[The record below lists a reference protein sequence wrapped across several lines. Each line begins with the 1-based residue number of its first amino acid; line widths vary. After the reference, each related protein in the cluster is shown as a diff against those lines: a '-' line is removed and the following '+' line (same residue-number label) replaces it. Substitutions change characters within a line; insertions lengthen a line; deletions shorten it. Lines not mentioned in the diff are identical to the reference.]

1 MKHEI
6 GMDAVEQFCRELAED
21 ERSRATIEKY
31 RRDVKKLMD
40 YLGEDRII
48 DKERMIG
55 FKNELIKTYASA
67 SVNSILAAV
76 NSFLKRRGWYDCVVK
91 SVRIQQESFR
101 SQERELTKEEY
112 YRLLEA
118 AEKAGRKRLH
128 LLMQTLCSTGIRVSE
143 LRFITVESL
152 KIQRAVV
159 QLKGKIRSVLLP
171 AILCRRL
178 KEYAREKGISGGSI
192 FVTKG
197 GRPMDRSNILHEM
210 KSVCRAAGV
219 EKSKVFPHNL
229 RHLFACTYYEKEKDL
244 FHLADLLGHSSV
256 NTTRLYTKG
265 SGKAQV
271 EKIEKLKLAV

>member
-1 MKHEI
+1 MFENFKVFET
-6 GMDAVEQFCRELAED
+6 ELAGRPLVVETGKMAQLANGECLVRYGD
-21 ERSRATIEKY
+21 TVVHVAAT
-31 RRDVKKLMD
+31 
-40 YLGEDRII
+40 
-48 DKERMIG
+48 
-55 FKNELIKTYASA
+55 ASA
-67 SVNSILAAV
+67 KPRDGIDFFPLSVDFEEKLYSVGKIPG
-76 NSFLKRRGWYDCVVK
+76 SFLKREGRP
-91 SVRIQQESFR
+91 SP
-101 SQERELTKEEY
+101 SQEEINRALIDLA
-112 YRLLEA
+112 R
-118 AEKAGRKRLH
+118 AGH
-128 LLMQTLCSTGIRVSE
+128 
-143 LRFITVESL
+143 
-152 KIQRAVV
+152 AVV
-159 QLKGKIRSVLLP
+159 RLKGKIRSVLLP